1 MTCTNPTSRGHD
13 ARGVPKPPGW
23 RRLLPESRIPL
34 LSKQQVQPHSQR
46 SPFFFVINLTLH
58 QFHHSN
64 QKSPG
69 HWRFPPSEA
78 MDQSFQAI
86 ILSSFGLDQRI
97 QRHPRCKFNDF
108 NLIYAFGIIWQLSI
122 SSVLSGPGYADTFIC
137 FDPCLYS
144 LPFHETPKT

>member
-1 MTCTNPTSRGHD
+1 MTPGVSPNLLAEGAFYPSRESPCCQSNKYNHIARGH
-13 ARGVPKPPGW
+13 
-23 RRLLPESRIPL
+23 L
-34 LSKQQVQPHSQR
+34 
-46 SPFFFVINLTLH
+46 FFFVINLTLH